1 MKLLQ
6 SFSKSLHRWWPVQIV
21 SGIMTCEHRANGHSV
36 DEPFDERRFADKHLA
51 RLLFG
56 TVNKLNTN
64 HRVCL
69 CRVPFNTPYRTV
81 PIRTSDNLWAKCL
94 WNVRLVLTSVA
105 CCMRRSR
112 AAKSGWKACERKA
125 PEEAMSAALTETCYY
140 FAQLIYMLLSHTHI
154 LHRRSKRL
162 CQRGVISPLKFS

>member
-1 MKLLQ
+1 M
-6 SFSKSLHRWWPVQIV
+6 QIV

-94 WNVRLVLTSVA
+94 RNCSSCLDV
-105 CCMRRSR
+105 
-112 AAKSGWKACERKA
+112 SGLLHATIESSEIGLKGLRKKGA
-125 PEEAMSAALTETCYY
+125 
-140 FAQLIYMLLSHTHI
+140 
-154 LHRRSKRL
+154 
-162 CQRGVISPLKFS
+162 